1 MQQNRPLT
9 HGQRLFR
16 TVAIAAGIAG
26 CAATFAWAAGWL
38 GTDRLTTARL
48 IGRMEQNAG
57 VHPGYRRAHPRGI
70 CFKGHIEGTGALASL
85 SRAGLLGAGRVEVLG
100 RFSVGA
106 GNPHA
111 GDTSVPVRSM
121 ALLLRQADGQQWRM
135 AMNNPPVLAVRT
147 PEDFYQQLGAM
158 RPDPATG
165 KPDPRKLQAFFEAH
179 PESAEFRAWA
189 SSYRPS
195 DSFASTGFNSINAF
209 VLVDAQGRRQPVR
222 WSMVPELA
230 ATPLT
235 QQQPAADLLQ
245 RDLLERLAAGPLRWQ
260 WRFTLADASDPVD
273 DPTHAWPETRPRVDA
288 GTLVVEQARAQL
300 EGDCYGFNFDPLV
313 LPDGV
318 EPSGD
323 AILRA
328 RSAAYAE
335 SYRRRT
341 AEGKPTESAEGAQQ

>member
-1 MQQNRPLT
+1 MQRPRLLT
-9 HGQRLFR
+9 VRQRLLR
-16 TVAIAAGIAG
+16 AAAITTGIATVAAA
-26 CAATFAWAAGWL
+26 FAWAAGWL
-38 GTDRLTTARL
+38 GTERLTTARL
-48 IGRMEQNAG
+48 IGRMEENAG

-70 CFKGHIEGTGALASL
+70 CFKGHIEGNGALASS
-85 SRAGLLGAGRVEVLG
+85 SRAGLLAAGRIEVLG

-111 GDTSVPVRSM
+111 ADTSVSVRSM

-158 RPDPATG
+158 RPDPVTG
-165 KPDPRKLQAFFEAH
+165 KPDSRRVQAFFDAH
-179 PESAEFRAWA
+179 PESAEFRSWV

-195 DSFASTGFNSINAF
+195 DSFASTRFNSINAF
-209 VLVDAQGRRQPVR
+209 VLVDSVGGRQAVR

-230 ATPLT
+230 ATPLA
-235 QQQPAADLLQ
+235 QQEAADDALQ
-245 RDLLERLAAGPLRWQ
+245 RDLLERVAAGPLRWQ
-260 WRFTLADASDPVD
+260 WRFTLAGATDAVD
-273 DPTHAWPETRPRVDA
+273 DPTRSWSVRREQVDA
-288 GTLVVEQARAQL
+288 GTLVVEQARTQL

-341 AEGKPTESAEGAQQ
+341 AEGLPSDIDRGAQP